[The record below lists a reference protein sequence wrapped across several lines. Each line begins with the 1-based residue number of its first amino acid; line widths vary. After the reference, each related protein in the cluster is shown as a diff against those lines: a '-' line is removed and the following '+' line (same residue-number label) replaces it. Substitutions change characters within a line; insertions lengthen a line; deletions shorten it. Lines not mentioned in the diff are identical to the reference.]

1 MAGFKYIMVL
11 LAGPIAPPESV
22 RAVNRTMYSIGVKW
36 DEVPQSLRN
45 GLITSYTITYH
56 SDTYSEAPQTKV
68 LNAPTRFANLTHLTE
83 NTNYTITVQASND
96 KGPGPASDA
105 IVVATSD
112 GSKYS
117 SCFVTLKLRPRRNVV
132 QLKLR

>member
-1 MAGFKYIMVL
+1 MVL

-45 GLITSYTITYH
+45 GLITSYAISYH

-68 LNAPTRFANLTHLTE
+68 LKAPTRFANLTHLTE

-117 SCFVTLKLRPRRNVV
+117 SCFVILKLRPRRNVI